1 MEGRSQKVNGQSTV
15 MESPTL
21 ITHTHLHRWWMTMSH
36 AASFLLLSYL
46 QTNNSLTRVC
56 NHWLG
61 INWSRQ
67 TLGYGIYVTMMF
79 IIQVWTTPWLLNL
92 QLVHVFTWLK
102 PVTVEPILK
111 TPLADNQDNC
121 SIDRVQHY
129 VLFSPEKKLIYLSCT
144 SQVLIVRPLY
154 VYTRKTGCWSVLV
167 SESEGAIWLYCRLH
181 EKMKFHCSIVHFKF
195 AWFSLNVC
203 STCSAHMTVHHNR

>member
-154 VYTRKTGCWSVLV
+154 MYTRKTGCWSMLWFWGCYMALLQITWEDEISLFNCSLQVCLV
-167 SESEGAIWLYCRLH
+167 QSECVQYVQ
-181 EKMKFHCSIVHFKF
+181 CSHD
-195 AWFSLNVC
+195 
-203 STCSAHMTVHHNR
+203 STPQ